1 MRVSVVVPVYNA
13 AKYLPAL
20 VDSVVKQSYGDWE
33 LVLVDDGS
41 TDGSGMLC
49 DEIAAK
55 DNRIAVFHTPNRGV
69 TAARNYG
76 AGQAQGEWICF
87 ADADDTMPVG
97 ALQAMVDKCDG
108 CDIVIGNKQ
117 IVNGNDVKDEIM
129 NAVDE
134 CIDTRD
140 FLSGLIMNRISQ
152 YITGRMFRRS
162 LFDGGTINIPR
173 ELIMAEDFI
182 MNVQLGNKAHRVA
195 LIADVV
201 YGYHVYDESVS
212 HTFRTSLAYEAMFCG
227 CLEQALKQGR
237 HADDLK
243 DAMAFQKVRA
253 LKAAFMSQ
261 KGNIDLANRFVSETR
276 REAKTIQLTRGWKL
290 FMMLMPL
297 KRLGYTIFKQID
309 K

>member
-1 MRVSVVVPVYNA
+1 MKISVVVPVYNA
-13 AKYLPAL
+13 ERYLPAL

-33 LVLVDDGS
+33 LILVDDGS
-41 TDGSGMLC
+41 TDGSGALC

-87 ADADDTMPVG
+87 ADADDTMPAG

-117 IVNGNDVKDEIM
+117 IVNGNDAKDEIM
-129 NAVDE
+129 NVADE
-134 CIDTRD
+134 CIGTRE
-140 FLSGLIMNRISQ
+140 FLTGLIMNSISQ

-182 MNVQLGNKAHRVA
+182 MNVQLGNKAQRVA

-212 HTFRTSLAYEAMFCG
+212 HTFRTSLTYEAMFCG
-227 CLEQALKQGR
+227 CLEQALKQGSY
-237 HADDLK
+237 AEDLK
-243 DAMAFQKVRA
+243 NAMTFQKVRA

-261 KGNIDLANRFVSETR
+261 KGNIDLSNNFVRGTR
-276 REAKTIQLTRGWKL
+276 REAKGIVLTWGWKL
-290 FMMLMPL
+290 FMMLLPL
-297 KRLGYTIFKQID
+297 KRLGYTIFKHID